1 MSRLAPVD
9 DPDTLGPDDD
19 RGVGGRGLAF
29 GLLTALVVSLVLG
42 FVVFGSGDAE
52 PPGVTDTASGCRVH
66 ALKYTVTD
74 DPEVFAEQKRF
85 EQTSNVLPKPA
96 FYREEVDLVAARHA
110 ASHEWV
116 VVFYGDGEL
125 GADGQ
130 RGLEALEQR
139 AVSTKAPVIV
149 APHDEGDDAIV
160 ALARGYQL
168 ACREGGAAQAAEVSR
183 FAAQLYPSVA
193 DPKDPI
199 TTGPAPTTAT
209 AAPSPAAQAQ

>member
-1 MSRLAPVD
+1 MD
-9 DPDTLGPDDD
+9 DSGARTPDDD
-19 RGVGGRGLAF
+19 HDGRGLGGRGLAVALAAA
-29 GLLTALVVSLVLG
+29 LLVSLALG
-42 FVVFGSGDAE
+42 FVFLGSGEEE
-52 PPGVTDTASGCRVH
+52 PPGVIDTASGCRVH

-85 EQTSNVLPKPA
+85 EQDRNVLPKPA

-116 VVFYGDGEL
+116 VVFYGDGKL
-125 GADGQ
+125 QADGE

-139 AVSTKAPVIV
+139 AVSTKAPLIV

-168 ACREGGAAQAAEVSR
+168 ACKEGGAPQAAEVSR
-183 FAAQLYPSVA
+183 FAAQLYASVA
-193 DPKDPI
+193 DPADPI
-199 TTGPAPTTAT
+199 TTGPAPTTGT
-209 AAPSPAAQAQ
+209 AAPSPVDPGR